1 MRKAVFPGSFDPF
14 TLGHLDIVSR
24 ALPLF
29 DEIVIAIGIN
39 ADKKYMFSLNER
51 LKFIKDTFKDNPKV
65 KVETYHGLTAVFC
78 KEIGA
83 KFILR
88 GLRNTTDYN
97 FEQPIAQT
105 NYKIAG
111 IESVFLVSAPEVSNI
126 SSTIVRDVMR
136 YNGDYTFLVPK
147 AVRMKK
153 DL

>member
-105 NYKIAG
+105 NRAEEHTSELQSRG
-111 IESVFLVSAPEVSNI
+111 QLACRRLLTE
-126 SSTIVRDVMR
+126 
-136 YNGDYTFLVPK
+136 
-147 AVRMKK
+147 
-153 DL
+153 